1 MSNQINIILDYIS
14 FLEIVADC
22 DGADLKASNRET
34 VLSFTVLKNVTAK
47 TCKVNLT
54 NVPQPSVIEF
64 KVQSSVPLG
73 CNNCSAGHCNS
84 IRLLVPGWSPLN
96 ICRLPSRPIY
106 RSVQTQYPIQIE
118 FYSNIADI
126 GNAFNLTYRGKLV
139 IRKIQC

>member
-1 MSNQINIILDYIS
+1 M
-14 FLEIVADC
+14 FVLEIVAVC
-22 DGADLKASNRET
+22 NGTALKASNRET
-34 VLSFTVLKNVTAK
+34 VLSSAMLANATAN
-47 TCKVNLT
+47 TCKIKLADL
-54 NVPQPSVIEF
+54 PQLSVIEF

-118 FYSNIADI
+118 FYSNMTDI
-126 GNAFNLTYRGKLV
+126 GNALNLTYRGKFV
-139 IRKIQC
+139 IRKIKC